1 MSAIGSLPELFG
13 WLDAFGFNIG
23 TYRISIYHA
32 LQVLVVA
39 VGVVVAGRLLNM
51 VVRRLFR
58 RMHRLDPAQQLLG
71 EKVSAIIVWV
81 GLVLIGIDILGISL
95 TALTVFS
102 GAFGLAIGFGLQK
115 TFGNLISGMILL
127 ADRSIKPG
135 DVIAVGDGANRT
147 VGQVNR
153 IGIRAV
159 SVITRDRIEY
169 LIPNE
174 HLMTTTVENWSF
186 TDRDVRVKVSVG
198 VAYGTD
204 LDLAD
209 QLMQRAA
216 HESHRVLDEPAP
228 VVWLAGFGDN
238 AVNFEILMWID
249 DPEAGI
255 GNIRSDVLKRVWH
268 LFREHGIALPYPQR
282 DIHVKEWPQALQPA
296 PSASPGPAGHDS

>member
-1 MSAIGSLPELFG
+1 
-13 WLDAFGFNIG
+13 
-23 TYRISIYHA
+23 
-32 LQVLVVA
+32 VLVVA

-186 TDRDVRVKVSVG
+186 TDRDVRVKVPVG

-204 LDLAD
+204 LDLAE

-228 VVWLAGFGDN
+228 VVWLAGFGEN
-238 AVNFEILMWID
+238 AVNFEVLMWID

-296 PSASPGPAGHDS
+296 PPAPAAPADRDS